1 MSTSSKIVSI
11 PIGAKVICTDGS
23 GGRLTA
29 VIADPV
35 SHQLTHVAVVE
46 KSMLHGEERL
56 VPIDRVT
63 KTTRDTVY
71 LDCTTNEILQMEPF
85 TRTHYLEIDQ
95 GPDGYAYS
103 PPYMTTY
110 PDGMMTPTPGYL
122 TVQDYLVPAG
132 GVAIHR
138 GMTVEAMDGLAGQV
152 GELLMDPQSGQI
164 THFLLMKGHGWG
176 KKEVAIQVSFI
187 DRVEDEVIHLKIDKE
202 KIGQL
207 PSLPVKRKWDEV
219 LATELELM
227 VWVFE
232 GKDLAQQSYQQV
244 KALCTQK
251 AMDLLN
257 ATVIEKS
264 LKGDIRIHEVKKVP
278 SKRRV
283 ALGIAL
289 GGLAGLLVGPVA
301 LVAGVV
307 AGRAA
312 GKKSAR
318 KIEVGFSEEKL
329 RKLNESLVPGG
340 SALVLLVEHRWF
352 STLQVELADNGG
364 QLIHERLSNIT
375 VDELVDQM
383 SATGAS
389 DEQEEVDKR

>member
-1 MSTSSKIVSI
+1 MSTSSKISSI
-11 PIGAKVICTDGS
+11 PIGAKIICTDGS
-23 GGRLTA
+23 GGKSTA
-29 VIADPV
+29 VVVDPV
-35 SHQLTHVAVVE
+35 SHKLTYVAVVE
-46 KSMLHGEERL
+46 KSLLHGEERL
-56 VPIDRVT
+56 VPVDRVT
-63 KTTRDTVY
+63 KTTRDEVY
-71 LDCTTNEILQMEPF
+71 LNCTTQDILNMEPF

-95 GPDGYAYS
+95 GADGYAYS

-110 PDGMMTPTPGYL
+110 PSMTMSPEMSYI
-122 TVQDYLVPAG
+122 TVQDRLVPAG
-132 GVAIHR
+132 EVAIHR
-138 GMTVEAMDGLAGQV
+138 GMIVEAMDGPAGQV
-152 GELLMDPQSGQI
+152 GELLMDPDSGKI

-176 KKEVAIQVSFI
+176 KKEIAVQVSLI
-187 DRVEDEVIHLKIDKE
+187 DRIESETIHLKIDKE

-207 PSLPVKRKWDEV
+207 PSLPVKRTWDEV

-244 KALCTQK
+244 KELCTQK

-312 GKKSAR
+312 GKKSAS

-364 QLIHERLSNIT
+364 QLIHERLANVT
-375 VDELVDQM
+375 FDELVGQL
-383 SATGAS
+383 SPLGTS
-389 DEQEEVDKR
+389 DEQKEADKR